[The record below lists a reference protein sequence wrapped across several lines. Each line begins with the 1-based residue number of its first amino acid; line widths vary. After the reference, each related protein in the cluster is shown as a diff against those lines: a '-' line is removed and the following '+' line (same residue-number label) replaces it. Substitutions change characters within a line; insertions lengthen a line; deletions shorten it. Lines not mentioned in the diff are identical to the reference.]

1 MIMDG
6 IGGMSP
12 SGPNAEIG
20 MVDNPRS
27 TSYINHDEIEIQDKE
42 SNSYTKKPVGKSGN
56 KNG

>member
-1 MIMDG
+1 MDG